1 MNLRVLAEKDLA
13 MTLENFGEGVEIT
26 FTDLK
31 ENEHKVFGRVGDI
44 GFGYDTDGNQISTR
58 VVQATWRLSKMVSE
72 SEQYLIPNRG
82 WACSWVD
89 LSGKRWNA
97 YVTRCEP
104 DRTLGIG
111 RVWLSFDLEKE

>member
-31 ENEHKVFGRVGDI
+31 ENEYKVFGRVGDI
-44 GFGYDTDGNQISTR
+44 GYSYDTEGNR
-58 VVQATWRLSKMVSE
+58 VAGRTVCAMWRLSKMMKDE
-72 SEQYLIPNRG
+72 KPIIPSRG
-82 WACSWVD
+82 WECQWKDVLGVAWK
-89 LSGKRWNA
+89 G
-97 YVTRCEP
+97 YVVWP
-104 DRTLGIG
+104 DIDRTLGIG